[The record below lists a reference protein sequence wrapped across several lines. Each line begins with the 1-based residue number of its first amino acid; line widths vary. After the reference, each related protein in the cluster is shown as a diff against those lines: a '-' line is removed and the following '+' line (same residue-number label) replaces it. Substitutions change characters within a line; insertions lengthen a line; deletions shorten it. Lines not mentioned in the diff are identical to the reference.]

1 MLELEKLR
9 QRVDE
14 FNEYGELDMMGQY
27 VQDIRAVQKRLAD
40 AQESIAWLNKEEV
53 TTKTIHKISN
63 YACGMSTQWLFGES
77 KLSHCCEL

>member
-1 MLELEKLR
+1 MTTITVKLPNFFYFSCWSLQVMLELEKLR

-40 AQESIAWLNKEEV
+40 AQESISWLNKEEV
-53 TTKTIHKISN
+53 STIE
-63 YACGMSTQWLFGES
+63 YL
-77 KLSHCCEL
+77 

>member
-1 MLELEKLR
+1 MR

-40 AQESIAWLNKEEV
+40 AQESISWVNKEEV
-53 TTKTIHKISN
+53 RRR
-63 YACGMSTQWLFGES
+63 GR
-77 KLSHCCEL
+77 